1 MKMKRITLFVLLA
14 LPTIGWT
21 QGKFYGGNA
30 QGWAMEI
37 LLNQPLSVG
46 VLAPQPQAELE
57 IYPNPVVSQV
67 FVENLS
73 EEVDYRIFDA
83 LGKELIRGIATPGQP
98 IDLSALPRGF
108 YMLMVGGETRKF
120 LKE

>member
-1 MKMKRITLFVLLA
+1 MKRITLFVLLA

-37 LLNQPLSVG
+37 LLNQSLAVG
-46 VLAPQPQAELE
+46 VLAPQPQTELA
-57 IYPNPVVSQV
+57 IHPNPVVSQLV
-67 FVENLS
+67 
-73 EEVDYRIFDA
+73 VDHLAAESAYLIFDV
-83 LGKELIRGIATPGQP
+83 LGKEIWRGMVISGQP
-98 IDLSALPRGF
+98 IDVSLLLPGF
-108 YMLMVGGETRKF
+108 YTLQVGNQSRKF

>member
-1 MKMKRITLFVLLA
+1 MKRFTLFVLLA
-14 LPTIGWT
+14 LPIIGWT
-21 QGKFYGGNA
+21 QGKFYGGGN
-30 QGWAMEI
+30 QGCAMEI
-37 LLNQPLSVG
+37 LLNQSLAVG
-46 VLAPQPQAELE
+46 VLAPQPQSELE
-57 IYPNPVVSQV
+57 IHPNPVVSQV

-98 IDLSALPRGF
+98 IDLCALPRGF
-108 YMLMVGGETRKF
+108 YMLMVGGEVRKF